1 MIAFKYIH
9 MENTRKLIRLLFI
22 NTICLAFLIINIK
35 LLFIDVIWDFF
46 VLLFLFIS
54 NLTELIKTFK
64 NNKYYENNNNKKNGI
79 D

>member
-1 MIAFKYIH
+1 
-9 MENTRKLIRLLFI
+9 MENTRTLIRLLFT

-64 NNKYYENNNNKKNGI
+64 TNK
-79 D
+79 